1 MIDPNKL
8 IRVPVSARMAES
20 MSALSG
26 AVAVLEAI
34 QKEEPAGK
42 NAPGFRLALARAEA
56 VVAEERAAHA
66 GNVLREV
73 AKAGYDV
80 SKHPN
85 VYSGRDASGWYIAIE
100 PEDLLSGLEP

>member
-1 MIDPNKL
+1 MSDPNNL
-8 IRVPVSARMAES
+8 IKIPVSPKLAQS

-34 QKEEPAGK
+34 QKEEAAGK
-42 NAPGFRLALARAEA
+42 NAPGYRLALARAEA

-73 AKAGYDV
+73 AKAGYDI

-85 VYSGRDASGWYIAIE
+85 VYSGRDASGWYLAIE

>member
-1 MIDPNKL
+1 MTTENL
-8 IRVPVSARMAES
+8 IQIPVSSRMAES
-20 MSALSG
+20 MSILSG
-26 AVAVLEAI
+26 MTSVLEAI
-34 QKEEPAGK
+34 KEEEAAGK

-56 VVAEERAAHA
+56 VVADARATHA

-73 AKAGYDV
+73 AKAGYDI

-85 VYSGRDASGWYIAIE
+85 VYSGRNAAGWYIGIE